1 MKKQLSLLLA
11 AALATSLFGCSN
23 KTTEEKT
30 LNVLTWD
37 GYIPEDI
44 AAEFSEETGIKLNY
58 ANFNDN
64 EEMLSKLETT
74 EGGQYDLVI
83 GSDYIIDIARKK
95 GLLSELDKTKIPNYD
110 NLDPAFLGQYYD
122 PDNLYTV
129 PYTAGTPLIIYDPA
143 KVTVDIRSFDDLWNP
158 ALENQIVMMDD
169 ARNVIGITL
178 KSMGK
183 SMNET
188 DPAVL
193 EQAKEKLLKLKPN
206 IHHLDYNNP
215 NDAMVSGEAA
225 VGYMFT
231 PQVILAL
238 QERPDLKVVYPSE
251 GMGFGIDSWFVPL
264 NAPHKDNAYAFLN
277 DILDA
282 KTGAR
287 VSEQTLYLCPNKASE
302 PYLSEEFKSNQAL
315 HIPAEFL
322 GNTEFIE
329 DVGDATEIYDKIWT
343 EFKQ

>member
-1 MKKQLSLLLA
+1 MKKQLSLFLA

-238 QERPDLKVVYPSE
+238 QERPDLKIVYPSE

>member
-23 KTTEEKT
+23 KDTEEKT

-64 EEMLSKLETT
+64 EEMLSKLEAT

-122 PDNLYTV
+122 PDDLYTV
-129 PYTAGTPLIIYDPA
+129 PYAAGTPLIIYDPA
-143 KVTVDIRSFDDLWNP
+143 KVTVDIKSFDDLWNP

-264 NAPHKDNAYAFLN
+264 NAPHKDNAYTFLN
-277 DILDA
+277 YILDA

-287 VSEQTLYLCPNKASE
+287 ISEQTLYLCPNKASE
-302 PYLSEEFKSNQAL
+302 PYLSEEFKSNKAL
-315 HIPAEFL
+315 YIPTELL

-329 DVGDATEIYDKIWT
+329 DVGDETETYDKIWT

>member
-58 ANFNDN
+58 ANINDN
-64 EEMLSKLETT
+64 EEMLSKLEAT

-129 PYTAGTPLIIYDPA
+129 PYAAGTPLIIYDPA

-215 NDAMVSGEAA
+215 NDAMVNGEAA

>member
-143 KVTVDIRSFDDLWNP
+143 KVTVDIKSFDDLWNP

-188 DPAVL
+188 DPTVL

>member
-143 KVTVDIRSFDDLWNP
+143 KVTVDIKSFDDLWNP

>member
-11 AALATSLFGCSN
+11 AALATSLFGCSS

-64 EEMLSKLETT
+64 EEMLSKLEAT

-129 PYTAGTPLIIYDPA
+129 PYAAGTPLIIYDPA

-215 NDAMVSGEAA
+215 NDAMVNGEAA

-322 GNTEFIE
+322 ENTEFIE

>member
-1 MKKQLSLLLA
+1 
-11 AALATSLFGCSN
+11 
-23 KTTEEKT
+23 
-30 LNVLTWD
+30 
-37 GYIPEDI
+37 
-44 AAEFSEETGIKLNY
+44 
-58 ANFNDN
+58 
-64 EEMLSKLETT
+64 
-74 EGGQYDLVI
+74 
-83 GSDYIIDIARKK
+83 
-95 GLLSELDKTKIPNYD
+95 
-110 NLDPAFLGQYYD
+110 
-122 PDNLYTV
+122 
-129 PYTAGTPLIIYDPA
+129 
-143 KVTVDIRSFDDLWNP
+143 
-158 ALENQIVMMDD
+158 MMDD

-238 QERPDLKVVYPSE
+238 QERPDLKIVYPSE

>member
-1 MKKQLSLLLA
+1 MKKQLSLFLA

-143 KVTVDIRSFDDLWNP
+143 KVTVDIKSFDDLWNP

>member
-23 KTTEEKT
+23 KDTEEKT

-64 EEMLSKLETT
+64 EEMLSKLEAT

-122 PDNLYTV
+122 PDDLYTV
-129 PYTAGTPLIIYDPA
+129 PYAAGTPLIIYDPA
-143 KVTVDIRSFDDLWNP
+143 KVTVDIKSFDDLWNP

-264 NAPHKDNAYAFLN
+264 NAPHKDNAYTFLN
-277 DILDA
+277 YILDA

-287 VSEQTLYLCPNKASE
+287 ISEQTLYLCPNRASE
-302 PYLSEEFKSNQAL
+302 PYLSEEFKSNKAL
-315 HIPAEFL
+315 YIPTELL

-329 DVGDATEIYDKIWT
+329 DVGDATETYDKIWT

>member
-64 EEMLSKLETT
+64 EEMLSKLEAT

-129 PYTAGTPLIIYDPA
+129 PYAAGTPLIIYDPA
-143 KVTVDIRSFDDLWNP
+143 KVTVDIKSFDDLWNP

-188 DPAVL
+188 DPSVL

-215 NDAMVSGEAA
+215 NDAMVNGEAA